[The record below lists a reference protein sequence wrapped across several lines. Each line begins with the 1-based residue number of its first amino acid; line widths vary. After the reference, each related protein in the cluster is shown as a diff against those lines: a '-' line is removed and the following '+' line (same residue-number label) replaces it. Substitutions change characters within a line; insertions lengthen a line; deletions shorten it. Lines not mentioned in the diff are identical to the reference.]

1 MAGYLS
7 LVSGIGL
14 LRVWGESFLFPD
26 SIPEFLSSYQN
37 SYLLFLASANRLSD
51 FYWKVIFHTVLK
63 RFSLHCMSA
72 PSCPQRGDHRH
83 EQPWLNVL
91 CERWGFEPQ
100 SLHLDSKHSY
110 PLELFFQSPLL
121 FAALCAFVVLPQD
134 LVKINLPHAQ
144 TFSVVFNYL
153 QEDWSQ
159 INVN

>member
-7 LVSGIGL
+7 SVSGIGL
-14 LRVWGESFLFPD
+14 LRVWGESFLSPD

-63 RFSLHCMSA
+63 RFSLHCTSA

-83 EQPWLNVL
+83 EQPWVNVL

-100 SLHLDSKHSY
+100 SLWTVST
-110 PLELFFQSPLL
+110 PTPTEPFFQSPLL
-121 FAALCAFVVLPQD
+121 FAALYAFVVLPQD
-134 LVKINLPHAQ
+134 LVKMNLPHAQ
-144 TFSVVFNYL
+144 TFSVAFNYL